1 MQHRYEA
8 VEQLRR
14 DLIEYR
20 IELTDAA
27 EERFNEWVERELPV
41 WHPLI
46 ACEHQSKCHGLEI
59 ATLKGKNTR
68 KRWHPSITR
77 KDNGYWEANS
87 YPL

>member
-14 DLIEYR
+14 DLIDYR
-20 IELTDAA
+20 VELTDDAK
-27 EERFNEWVERELPV
+27 ERFDNWVEHDLPASD
-41 WHPLI
+41 PLM
-46 ACEHQSKCHGLEI
+46 ACEQQSTCHGLEI
-59 ATLKGKNTR
+59 ALLKGKNTR

-87 YPL
+87 YTL